1 VRRPPRRKLLRLA
14 LLALLFLVAT
24 AALLRTQYAA
34 DTLCGQVRA
43 RLPALLGMDVQ
54 VDRCEIDPFAQTVTF
69 HDLRATPKSGSGAPA
84 TLGRLSADAIELG
97 LPGVDALHRRLTVDR
112 IVLTRPRVALDL
124 SHAGET
130 AKEEGS
136 CPLDL
141 LKRVQVR
148 RLEVVDANLS
158 VALSEGKGVQLEGLN
173 LGWLTRR
180 GVADFH
186 LDAGRGLVQLG
197 PGAQS
202 LSLSKLF
209 AEGALDPAGESVELS
224 RTELAL
230 EDVNL
235 LVSGNIETLCHPRLD
250 LDAQLFLPLHTLAR
264 AVALQEKTKG
274 HLWAHATLT
283 GPAATPRV
291 TGEVVGQGLVL
302 GDFTPG
308 DFKTRLS
315 VEGALLTVSD
325 FTTSFG
331 PGTVRAGA
339 VLKLLPGLPLKAH
352 AELESAELGPIL
364 DRASVKGSWVDF
376 FTSGKVAVQGSL
388 SPLSLHGDAD
398 LKLRDFVL
406 ASHAFNVP
414 VRKAQ
419 PILAFPQAH
428 LHTQVAVLPDR
439 VELDAPLLESGRSK
453 LKLKTTLFFNPAR
466 GLLIDG
472 SAENVELGELKAIAG
487 IPWEGR
493 GKARFHLDGP
503 YAQVR
508 IDSQVSLRDFTM
520 WGYALGVT
528 EGRVTYADGVLGFP
542 AITGQKGRS
551 EYFGAGNVD
560 FRGKEV
566 VTRMSAQIP
575 HGRVEDLVDVIAGLS
590 PNFETLQHGVLRGQ
604 VSGTME
610 IDGPASTFGGSIAL
624 QVKDATY
631 YDRRMGDGGFHFR
644 FVDGQALV
652 LDPATLTG
660 PLGVTHADGTLS
672 FAGPLDYRFSGEP
685 ISLPELVGPARAQ
698 ALGITGTL
706 AFSGKV
712 GGDTTTPVITGYL
725 TSPRVTLADKNL
737 GSTHLEMRMEGREG
751 QIWGHPFAD
760 SSTSIQFTSRDPY
773 PYTAS
778 LRLSLPEIRPLLPD
792 VALTRGLSGALKGA
806 IDAKGQLFE
815 PDTAQVHA
823 VLDQLALS
831 RGDFQT
837 QNDGPIVL
845 DYDRGKL
852 TVEALQ
858 LKGPNTNLSVSGW
871 ASPKSLNMR
880 LMGGLDLRLIESVLP
895 RVDRAG
901 GRLEVSASA
910 SGSLRSPSMAG
921 SAELSDARIKLRDQP
936 VELRSLSGHVDFSEA
951 RVLFDD
957 LTGVLNDGR
966 VSLHGD
972 LSLRRF
978 SPERLQI
985 VAQLDDVTFRP
996 MEDLPVTTT
1005 GELTLSGTP
1014 DQLSIAGDLD
1024 LTHVRYD
1031 RPLAL
1036 DSFLQD
1042 VGKRSALGGGGG
1054 ESAPWLKLDVGFH
1067 LADVRIDNNIARAKL
1082 LGNVRLVG
1090 DNARPSLVGA
1100 LETAEGSQASFRGN
1114 QFNIGQG
1121 LLEFKGEGFD
1131 GLFDMHAET
1140 QVREYLVR
1148 LHAFGRISDPKAVLS
1163 ADPALAEG
1171 DILSLL
1177 TLGVV
1182 SKDRNNTAG
1191 TSAGLAAEALFNAS
1205 GLDRQVQRFLPKN
1218 PVLRDL
1224 AFHISTTYNDA
1235 TGQVEPTAQLESKFL
1250 TERLKLVM
1258 TQPVSGRGTRAQA
1271 EYQFTN
1277 RFSAQAQ
1284 WDNEHSDLSF
1294 GNLGMDLKLRWE
1306 VE

>member
-1 VRRPPRRKLLRLA
+1 MRRPPRRKLLRLA
-14 LLALLFLVAT
+14 LLALLFLVA
-24 AALLRTQYAA
+24 AAAVLRTQWAA

-43 RLPALLGMDVQ
+43 RLPSLLGMDVQ
-54 VDRCEIDPFAQTVTF
+54 VDRCEIDPFSQTVTF
-69 HDLRATPKSGSGAPA
+69 HDLRATPQAPD
-84 TLGRLSADAIELG
+84 GRGPSLSADALEVGFPG
-97 LPGVDALHRRLTVDR
+97 LDPLFRRVTVDR

-124 SHAGET
+124 STPSASTEPAG
-130 AKEEGS
+130 
-136 CPLDL
+136 CPFDG
-141 LKRVQVR
+141 LKRVRVR
-148 RLEVVDANLS
+148 RLEVADAEVRVTLP
-158 VALSEGKGVQLEGLN
+158 EGRAIQLEGLN
-173 LGWLTRR
+173 VGWLTRR
-180 GVADFH
+180 GEEEFH
-186 LDAGRGLVQLG
+186 VDAGRGLLTLG
-197 PGAQS
+197 PGQRA
-202 LSLSKLF
+202 LALSKLF
-209 AEGALDPAGESVELS
+209 AEGALDPSFASVELS
-224 RTELAL
+224 RTELSL
-230 EDVNL
+230 EDVSL
-235 LVSGNIETLCHPRLD
+235 LASGNIEQLCNPRVE
-250 LDAQLFLPLHTLAR
+250 LDAQLFLPLRTLAR
-264 AVALQEKTKG
+264 AAELPEKAQG
-274 HLWAHATLT
+274 HLWARATLT
-283 GPAATPRV
+283 GPAAAPRL

-302 GDFTPG
+302 GDFAPG

-315 VEGALLTVSD
+315 LDGAVLSLQD

-331 PGTVRAGA
+331 PGTARVGA
-339 VLKLLPGLPLKAH
+339 ALTLAPGLPLKAH
-352 AELESAELGPIL
+352 AELENVELGPLL
-364 DRASVKGSWVDF
+364 DRASVKGSWVDL
-376 FTSGKVAVQGSL
+376 FTSGKVAVQGRL
-388 SPLSLHGDAD
+388 SPLALKGDAD
-398 LKLRDFVL
+398 LKVRDFIL
-406 ASHAFNVP
+406 TGHAYDAP
-414 VRKAQ
+414 VKKRQRQ
-419 PILAFPQAH
+419 PILAFPQAR
-428 LHTQVAVLPDR
+428 LRTQVAILPDR
-439 VELDAPLLESGRSK
+439 VELDAPALETPKDRIR
-453 LKLKTTLFFNPAR
+453 LKTTLFFNPAR

-472 SAENVELGELKAIAG
+472 QAEAIDLGELRAIAG
-487 IPWEGR
+487 IPWAGR
-493 GKARFHLDGP
+493 GSAGFHLSGP
-503 YAQVR
+503 YGAVR

-542 AITGQKGRS
+542 AITGQKGRT
-551 EYFGAGNVD
+551 EYFGAGDVD
-560 FRGKEV
+560 FRGPEV
-566 VTRMSAQIP
+566 VTRMTAQIP
-575 HGRVEDLVDVIAGLS
+575 KGRVEDLVDVIAGLS
-590 PNFETLQHGVLRGQ
+590 PNFETLQHGVLRGEA
-604 VSGTME
+604 SGTME
-610 IDGPASTFGGSIAL
+610 IDGPASTFGGAISL
-624 QVKDATY
+624 SVQNATY
-631 YDRRMGDGGFHFR
+631 YDRRMGEGAVHFR
-644 FVDGQALV
+644 FVDGKALV
-652 LDPATLTG
+652 LDPTTFTG
-660 PLGVTHADGTLS
+660 PLGVTHADGTLR
-672 FAGPLDYRFSGEP
+672 FDGALDYRFGGDP
-685 ISLPELVGPARAQ
+685 ISLAEVVGPKRAQ
-698 ALGITGTL
+698 ALGISGTL

-712 GGDTTTPVITGYL
+712 GGDTTTPVITAYL
-725 TSPRVTLADKNL
+725 TSPRVTLADKSL
-737 GSTHLEMRMEGREG
+737 GSTHLELRMEGREG

-760 SSTSIQFTSRDPY
+760 SSTSVQFTSREPY

-806 IDAKGQLFE
+806 IDAKGHLFD
-815 PDTAQVHA
+815 PDSAQVHA
-823 VLDQLALS
+823 TLDRLALS

-837 QNDGPIVL
+837 ENDGPIVL
-845 DYDRGKL
+845 DYDGGKVS
-852 TVEALQ
+852 VEALQ

-871 ASPKSLNMR
+871 AGPRSLDVK
-880 LMGGLDLRLIESVLP
+880 LVGGMDLRLIESLLP
-895 RVDRAG
+895 RAERAG

-910 SGSLRSPSMAG
+910 SGSLRAPSMAG
-921 SAELSDARIKLRDQP
+921 SAELSDARFKLRDQP
-936 VELRSLSGHVDFSEA
+936 VELRGLSGHVDFSEA

-957 LTGVLNDGR
+957 LQGVLNDGR

-978 SPERLQI
+978 SPERLQV

-1005 GELTLSGTP
+1005 GELTLTGSP
-1014 DQLSIAGDLD
+1014 DQLTIAGDLD

-1031 RPLAL
+1031 RPLSL

-1042 VGKRSALGGGGG
+1042 VGKGSAAGGGG
-1054 ESAPWLKLDVGFH
+1054 ESVPWLKLDVGFH
-1067 LADVRIDNNIARAKL
+1067 LADVRIANNIARARL

-1090 DNARPSLVGA
+1090 DNARPGLVGA
-1100 LETAEGSQASFRGN
+1100 IETAEGSQAYFRGN

-1121 LLEFKGEGFD
+1121 LLEFKGGEGFD

-1140 QVREYLVR
+1140 QVRDYLVR
-1148 LHAFGRISDPKAVLS
+1148 LHAFGRTSDPKAVLS
-1163 ADPALAEG
+1163 SDPALAEG

-1177 TLGVV
+1177 TLGVI